1 MAEILREAAR
11 GRDCTMQVPGICN
24 HDPATVVLAHEN
36 GGGLALKRH
45 DLRSAFLCSKCHSY
59 YDGATDG
66 HSSSRRTRDIF
77 FMAAHMRT
85 LQIFIDDGYIQIV
98 KPVAPRISKYL
109 PRNY

>member
-1 MAEILREAAR
+1 
-11 GRDCTMQVPGICN
+11 MQVPGICN
-24 HDPATVVLAHEN
+24 HDPTTVVLAHEN
-36 GGGLALKRH
+36 GGGLALKHH

-66 HSSSRRTRDIF
+66 HTSSRRYRDMF

-98 KPVAPRISKYL
+98 KPTAQKISKYL